1 MRNAEECLSLP
12 GLYYLVPWEFHWP
25 NVFVYAFFLLWFKY
39 NDILGIYQDDF
50 FLVVNNEL
58 CFSFFATGLTKHA
71 RQVLDHRAVSQAHCY
86 QILSQ
91 HRWTLHI
98 LSSNALSA
106 CDKIRGRLIFFLL
119 NSPLSFLSP
128 DFLGSCRQLDSSGKC
143 REFICL

>member
-1 MRNAEECLSLP
+1 MPVTPWIILSCTVGISLAKCFCICIFFYC
-12 GLYYLVPWEFHWP
+12 GLSIMIFWAY
-25 NVFVYAFFLLWFKY
+25 
-39 NDILGIYQDDF
+39 IRMIF

-91 HRWTLHI
+91 HRLTLHI